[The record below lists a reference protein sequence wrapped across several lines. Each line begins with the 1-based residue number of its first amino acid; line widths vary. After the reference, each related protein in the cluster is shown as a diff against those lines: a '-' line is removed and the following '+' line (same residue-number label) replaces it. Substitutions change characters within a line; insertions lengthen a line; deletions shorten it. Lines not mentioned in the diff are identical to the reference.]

1 MCTYFQDDNQ
11 HILMYNAIGILLC
24 ILRLC
29 CSKLE
34 SGKYWNHI
42 STYKVD
48 FKKIIFDFFRP
59 KHDIFTFQVIDHHFG
74 TADLHAVMAATLVPM
89 LLLCSIRNL
98 KYLSPISMLANIL
111 QMLGLGLTFFYLLQE
126 LPATWERKAYA
137 NW

>member
-1 MCTYFQDDNQ
+1 
-11 HILMYNAIGILLC
+11 MYNAIGILLC

-34 SGKYWNHI
+34 SGKYWNNI

-48 FKKIIFDFFRP
+48 FKKNNTIMRLDLITESNFY
-59 KHDIFTFQVIDHHFG
+59 FQVIDHHFG

>member
-1 MCTYFQDDNQ
+1 
-11 HILMYNAIGILLC
+11 
-24 ILRLC
+24 
-29 CSKLE
+29 
-34 SGKYWNHI
+34 
-42 STYKVD
+42 
-48 FKKIIFDFFRP
+48 
-59 KHDIFTFQVIDHHFG
+59 
-74 TADLHAVMAATLVPM
+74 MAATLVPM